1 MSACRNQATPQI
13 TAMILHDLT
22 HFGQPMT
29 SFTSCGADFR
39 ESKMCRA
46 DVRGYPAL
54 VVIFVV
60 KSCDRI
66 M

>member
-13 TAMILHDLT
+13 KAMILHDLT